1 MPPPQAA
8 ASGRR
13 LGRLLR
19 FLGVRHGQ
27 RAEHLLE
34 LGHPRIETHHLDAL
48 AHRAGREREDL
59 VRVRVRVRVRV
70 GVGVRL
76 GLGLGLRLGLGL
88 GLGLGCARTC
98 SWAGISGPLLRPVSA
113 TRRGMKRPL
122 PLRPST

>member
-1 MPPPQAA
+1 MAA

-48 AHRAGREREDL
+48 AHRAGRDDYEFLLYIEYSMHTYVDTYP
-59 VRVRVRVRVRV
+59 
-70 GVGVRL
+70 
-76 GLGLGLRLGLGL
+76 GLRNP
-88 GLGLGCARTC
+88 R
-98 SWAGISGPLLRPVSA
+98 
-113 TRRGMKRPL
+113 
-122 PLRPST
+122 